1 MSGVVDGARGE
12 TYLDHNATTP
22 PLPAVVEAVV
32 RALRDDF
39 GNPSSSHGAGER
51 ARRTVESARE
61 AVAALVRAR
70 PTEVVFTSCAT
81 ESTNTALWSA
91 WIASGRKPG
100 SKLAISAVEH
110 EATIETAR
118 AIALQGAVVVVLP
131 VDRDGRLDLVR
142 AEELLTPDVF
152 ACAAMYANNE
162 TGVLLPVERLGELC
176 RARGV
181 SLHVDA
187 VQAVGKVELDVERI
201 GCDYLSLSAHKFHG
215 PKGVGVLYARRGA
228 RFRRLLAGGPQ
239 EGARRGG
246 TENVP
251 GIAGL
256 GAAAVHM
263 SAGIGARCA
272 KLAAFSAR
280 IERELLVLP
289 DTRLN
294 GAQDGRLP
302 GVANISFKGIEG
314 SSVVVTAARDGVC
327 VSAGSACS
335 ASALAGSHV
344 LEAMGAPYEWLHG
357 AVRISCAETTSD
369 EDVERGTAV
378 IARAVAYLRGLD
390 PERMAARRG

>member
-1 MSGVVDGARGE
+1 MSLAADGRRAE

-22 PLPAVVEAVV
+22 PLPSVVEAVV
-32 RALRDDF
+32 RALRDDY

-51 ARRTVESARE
+51 ARRTIDAARESA
-61 AVAALVRAR
+61 AALLRAR
-70 PTEVVFTSCAT
+70 PTEIVFTSCAT

-100 SKLAISAVEH
+100 SKLAITAVEH

-131 VDRDGRLDLVR
+131 VDGEGRLDFAR

-162 TGVLLPVERLGELC
+162 TGVVLPIERLGELC

-187 VQAVGKVELDVERI
+187 VQAVGKVELDVERL

-256 GAAAVHM
+256 GAAAAHM
-263 SAGIGARCA
+263 AGGIGARCA
-272 KLAAFSAR
+272 KLSAFSAR
-280 IERELLVLP
+280 IEQALLALP

-294 GAQDGRLP
+294 GAPEGRLP

-357 AVRISCAETTSD
+357 AVRVSCAETTTAD
-369 EDVERGTAV
+369 EVERGV
-378 IARAVAYLRGLD
+378 EVLARAVAYLRGLD
-390 PERMAARRG
+390 PERTAARRA